1 MVVKAVTGGGSSS
14 GDCEGGSGCLA
25 KDRRVKVSLEEDI
38 YKSPTG
44 GGGFLAGVMTL
55 NYNIYR
61 VSAETS
67 WRRWLITR
75 VCSSA
80 RLLRTYNI

>member
-1 MVVKAVTGGGSSS
+1 VGVKVVTGGGSGSC
-14 GDCEGGSGCLA
+14 GEGSGSLA
-25 KDRRVKVSLEEDI
+25 EDPRVKVFLGEDI

-55 NYNIYR
+55 NHNIYR
-61 VSAETS
+61 MSAETS